1 MGAAAGHMGDED
13 ISDLVVLYTTGHP
26 GMLLC
31 AWMANIDEDP
41 YIDEYGEVRVYEAV
55 VTLRLMTND

>member
-1 MGAAAGHMGDED
+1 MGDED